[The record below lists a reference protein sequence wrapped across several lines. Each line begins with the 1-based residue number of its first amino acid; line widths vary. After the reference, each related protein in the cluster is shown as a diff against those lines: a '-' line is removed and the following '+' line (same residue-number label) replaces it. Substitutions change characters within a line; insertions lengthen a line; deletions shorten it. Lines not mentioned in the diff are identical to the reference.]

1 MDATSMDTVE
11 ISDRELEE
19 WKTGAKGGSFHAEKH
34 SPTLPW
40 IHTEDLV
47 AGHHNDFVKQRGW
60 VSAARFGVALTGLT
74 AFALKIFKM
83 TAKSSKAAGL
93 YSESKLDR
101 YLI

>member
-1 MDATSMDTVE
+1 MDVTSAATVE
-11 ISDRELEE
+11 ISDRELDK
-19 WKTGAKGGSFHAEKH
+19 WRSGAKGGLEKH
-34 SPTLPW
+34 APTLPW

-47 AGHHNDFVKQRGW
+47 AGHHNDIVKQKGW
-60 VSAARFGVALTGLT
+60 VSVPRFGVALTGLT